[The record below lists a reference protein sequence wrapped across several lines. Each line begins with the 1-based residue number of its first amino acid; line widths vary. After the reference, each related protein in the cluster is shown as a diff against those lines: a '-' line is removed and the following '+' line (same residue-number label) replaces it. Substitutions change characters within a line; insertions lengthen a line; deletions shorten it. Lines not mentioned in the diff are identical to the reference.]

1 MADESKDLGRLI
13 SAHPIAPIYV
23 QRAVFIAVLSVLFF
37 IGTMF
42 AFYLRQ
48 SFLYFLLAT
57 GFLIVYLITMFSWF
71 VQRRSIANVYDRGFS
86 FKDRWLAWDEVD
98 SISDEGNIVITPKT
112 GKPINLPAT
121 ISEPAALA
129 RHIRFRISTVGK

>member
-1 MADESKDLGRLI
+1 MADEAKDLGRLI
-13 SAHPIAPIYV
+13 SVHPIAPIYV
-23 QRAVFIAVLSVLFF
+23 QRAVFIAVLSFLFF
-37 IGTMF
+37 MGTML

-57 GFLIVYLITMFSWF
+57 GFLIVYLITMFGWF
-71 VQRRSIANVYDRGFS
+71 MQRRSVANVYDRGFS

-98 SISDEGNIVITPKT
+98 SINDEGNIVIIPKT
-112 GKPINLPAT
+112 GKPISLPAT

-129 RHIRFRISTVGK
+129 RHIRFRISTAGK